1 MKEKIF
7 FFLLHVSAKILR
19 TIKERRF
26 AHEIHVFAFQT
37 QTINADWQ
45 SIDTAGMS
53 ESEDLSLPRATVQKI
68 LTEILP
74 NDTIF
79 SKEAKE
85 ALIECC
91 INFIMIVATES
102 NDIAEQDLKKTIS
115 TDHVIRSMEN
125 LGFDHYIPILNE
137 FVESCRN
144 NAKIKE
150 KRKESKFV
158 KSGLTEEELLAKQ
171 QELFR
176 ASRDRLNR

>member
-1 MKEKIF
+1 
-7 FFLLHVSAKILR
+7 
-19 TIKERRF
+19 
-26 AHEIHVFAFQT
+26 
-37 QTINADWQ
+37 
-45 SIDTAGMS
+45 MS
-53 ESEDLSLPRATVQKI
+53 DNEDLSLPRATVQKI

-74 NDTIF
+74 RDTCL
-79 SKEAKE
+79 SKEARE

-115 TDHVIRSMEN
+115 TDHVINALRT
-125 LGFDHYIPILNE
+125 LGFEHYIPVLEE

-171 QELFR
+171 QELFK
-176 ASRDRLNR
+176 ASRDRLQK

>member
-1 MKEKIF
+1 
-7 FFLLHVSAKILR
+7 
-19 TIKERRF
+19 
-26 AHEIHVFAFQT
+26 
-37 QTINADWQ
+37 
-45 SIDTAGMS
+45 MS
-53 ESEDLSLPRATVQKI
+53 DNEDLSLPRATVQKI

-74 NDTIF
+74 SDTCL
-79 SKEAKE
+79 SKEARE

-115 TDHVIRSMEN
+115 TDHVINALRT
-125 LGFDHYIPILNE
+125 LGFEHYIPVLEE

-171 QELFR
+171 QELFK
-176 ASRDRLNR
+176 ASRDRLQK

>member
-1 MKEKIF
+1 MHNI
-7 FFLLHVSAKILR
+7 
-19 TIKERRF
+19 
-26 AHEIHVFAFQT
+26 HEQP
-37 QTINADWQ
+37 D
-45 SIDTAGMS
+45 MS
-53 ESEDLSLPRATVQKI
+53 DNEDLSLPRATVQKI

-74 NDTIF
+74 SDTCL
-79 SKEAKE
+79 SKEARE

-115 TDHVIRSMEN
+115 TDHVIHALQT
-125 LGFDHYIPILNE
+125 LGFEHYIPILEE

-158 KSGLTEEELLAKQ
+158 KSGLTEEELLTKQ
-171 QELFR
+171 QELFK
-176 ASRDRLNR
+176 ASRDRLQK

>member
-1 MKEKIF
+1 
-7 FFLLHVSAKILR
+7 
-19 TIKERRF
+19 
-26 AHEIHVFAFQT
+26 
-37 QTINADWQ
+37 
-45 SIDTAGMS
+45 MS
-53 ESEDLSLPRATVQKI
+53 DNEDLSLPRATVQKI

-74 NDTIF
+74 NDTCF
-79 SKEAKE
+79 TKEARE

-102 NDIAEQDLKKTIS
+102 NDIAEQELKKTIS
-115 TDHVIRSMEN
+115 TDHVISSLRS
-125 LGFDHYIPILNE
+125 LGFEHYIPVLEE

-171 QELFR
+171 QELFK
-176 ASRDRLNR
+176 ASRERLQK

>member
-1 MKEKIF
+1 
-7 FFLLHVSAKILR
+7 
-19 TIKERRF
+19 
-26 AHEIHVFAFQT
+26 
-37 QTINADWQ
+37 
-45 SIDTAGMS
+45 MS
-53 ESEDLSLPRATVQKI
+53 DNDDLSLPRATIQKI

-74 NDTIF
+74 NDSCLT
-79 SKEAKE
+79 KEARE

-102 NDIAEQDLKKTIS
+102 NDIAEQELKKTIS
-115 TDHVIRSMEN
+115 TDHVISALHN
-125 LGFDHYIPILNE
+125 LGFDHYIPILEE

-171 QELFR
+171 QELFK
-176 ASRDRLNR
+176 ASRERLQK

>member
-1 MKEKIF
+1 
-7 FFLLHVSAKILR
+7 
-19 TIKERRF
+19 
-26 AHEIHVFAFQT
+26 
-37 QTINADWQ
+37 
-45 SIDTAGMS
+45 MS
-53 ESEDLSLPRATVQKI
+53 ENEELSLPRATVQKI
-68 LTEILP
+68 LSEILP
-74 NDTIF
+74 NDTCF
-79 SKEAKE
+79 TKEARE

-115 TDHVIRSMEN
+115 TDHVIRAIET
-125 LGFDHYIPILNE
+125 LGFDNYIPILQE

-171 QELFR
+171 QELFK
-176 ASRDRLNR
+176 ASRERLNK